1 MKYNITINLG
11 RFCWPEQVTGKAA
24 FTIFGE
30 RFAAHKNNKNL
41 YVVTHVPSGA
51 CVTSFGA
58 ARCSTAIAEAKE
70 IIMLQCKNSA
80 DIWASVEKAREGKT
94 ILMNPPRKEMLK

>member
-24 FTIFGE
+24 FTLFGE
-30 RFAAHKNNKNL
+30 RFAAHKNAEGL
-41 YVVTHVPSGA
+41 YIVTHLSSGA
-51 CVTSFGA
+51 CVTSFGDS
-58 ARCSTAIAEAKE
+58 RCSTAIAEAK
-70 IIMLQCKNSA
+70 IIIELNCKDA
-80 DIWASVEKAREGKT
+80 DDIWAFVEKAREGKT

>member
-30 RFAAHKNNKNL
+30 RFAAHKNDENL
-41 YVVTHVPSGA
+41 YIVTHLSSGA
-51 CVTSFGA
+51 CVTSFGDS
-58 ARCSTAIAEAKE
+58 RCSTAIEDAK
-70 IIMLQCKNSA
+70 IIIELNCKDA
-80 DIWASVEKAREGKT
+80 DAIWAFVEKARQGKT

>member
-30 RFAAHKNNKNL
+30 RFAAHKNTKGL
-41 YVVTHVPSGA
+41 YVVTHIASGMS
-51 CVTSFGA
+51 VTSFGNE
-58 ARCSTAIAEAKE
+58 RCSTAIAEAKE
-70 IIMLQCKNSA
+70 IIMLNCKNA
-80 DIWASVEKAREGKT
+80 DDIWAFVEKSRRGKT
-94 ILMNPPRKEMLK
+94 LLMNPPRKEMLK